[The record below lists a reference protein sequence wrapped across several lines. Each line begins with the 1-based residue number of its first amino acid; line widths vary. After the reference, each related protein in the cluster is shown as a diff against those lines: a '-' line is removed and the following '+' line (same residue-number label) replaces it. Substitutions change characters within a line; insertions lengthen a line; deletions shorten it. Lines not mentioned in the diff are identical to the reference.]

1 MDVRRRGRQRGRGP
15 ERMNATV
22 AKRLVS
28 FALEQN
34 KRGVPAD
41 VAHEARRLL
50 LNQLKASVGA
60 TNHDAVRILHD
71 WGAASGGTGPAT
83 VLWLGTRMEPARAA
97 MVNGA
102 LFEVLDFHDTYIPC
116 FMHATSAVL
125 PAVLAA
131 AEAGGNTGRQVV
143 EALAIG
149 MEVEMAC
156 ARMLMPSG
164 YYRGFVP
171 AGLVGGVGAATACA
185 LLAELDEERM
195 TNALAIAMCTAFGTY
210 ESVGSMT
217 LSYITGAT
225 AMSGLTAAD
234 LAGRGMDAPSTAFE
248 GDKGMRESYSDE
260 PAEKIGEILGS
271 LGAPWCI
278 HGQSYKSVP
287 TETITH
293 APIEC
298 ALNLR
303 KRCEGRQ
310 VDSIRIM
317 VEPIVVDICD
327 ERMER
332 FGEPHSELTARFDL
346 CFCVAAAWL
355 RGRFTLDEMREPAYT
370 DPGILALR
378 SRVELVR
385 DESRSS
391 FDGCAMDVRF
401 NDGSIESTAVDA
413 FLGSPGR
420 RMSDEELAGIFAAC
434 AGEVLP
440 AGRTEEILEAVWSL
454 DKAPGIDTLM
464 SLCRLA

>member
-1 MDVRRRGRQRGRGP
+1 MNLTVAERLVAFAREHAGDGVPDDVR
-15 ERMNATV
+15 
-22 AKRLVS
+22 
-28 FALEQN
+28 
-34 KRGVPAD
+34 
-41 VAHEARRLL
+41 HEAKRLL

-60 TNHDAVRILHD
+60 TDHEVVRILYD
-71 WGAASGGTGPAT
+71 WAGATGGEGNAQ

-116 FMHATSAVL
+116 YMHATSAVL

-131 AEAGGNTGRQVV
+131 AQSGGNKGRDVV
-143 EALAIG
+143 DALALGI
-149 MEVEMAC
+149 EVELAC
-156 ARMLMPSG
+156 ARALMPTG

-171 AGLVGGVGAATACA
+171 AGLAGGVGAAAGCS
-185 LLAELDEERM
+185 LLAGLDSERM
-195 TNALAIAMCTAFGTY
+195 RNALAIAMCTAFGTY

-225 AMSGLTAAD
+225 AMSGLTAAE
-234 LAGRGMDAPSTAFE
+234 LAGRGMDAPATAFE

-260 PAEKIGEILGS
+260 PAGKIEGVLDS
-271 LGAPWCI
+271 LADPWCI

-298 ALNLR
+298 ALALLPRANGR
-303 KRCEGRQ
+303 KVAR
-310 VDSIRIM
+310 VRIM

-332 FGEPHSELTARFDL
+332 FGDPHSELTARFDL
-346 CFCVAAAWL
+346 CFCVAAAWR

-370 DPGILALR
+370 DPDILALR

-385 DESRSS
+385 DETRES
-391 FDGCAMDVRF
+391 FDGCSMEVEF
-401 NDGSIESTAVDA
+401 NDGTTESTSVDA
-413 FLGSPGR
+413 FLGSPDR
-420 RMSDEELAGIFAAC
+420 RMSDEELAGIFRASA
-434 AGEVLP
+434 EPVLP
-440 AGRTEEILEAVWSL
+440 AGRADEILAAVWDL
-454 DKAPGIDTLM
+454 EAAPDIDGMM
-464 SLCRLA
+464 SLCRLT

>member
-1 MDVRRRGRQRGRGP
+1 
-15 ERMNATV
+15 MNSTV
-22 AKRLVS
+22 AERLVA
-28 FALEQN
+28 FALEQA
-34 KRGVPAD
+34 RAGVPGD
-41 VAHEARRLL
+41 VSHEARRLL

-60 TNHDAVRILHD
+60 TEHEAVRILHD
-71 WGAASGGTGPAT
+71 WSAATGGNGNAT
-83 VLWLGTRMEPARAA
+83 ALWFGTRMEPGRAA

-131 AEAGGNTGRQVV
+131 AQAGGNSGAQVV
-143 EALAIG
+143 DALAIG

-156 ARMLMPSG
+156 ARLLMPTG

-171 AGLVGGVGAATACA
+171 AGLVGGVGAATACS
-185 LLAELDEERM
+185 LLAGLDKDRM
-195 TNALAIAMCTAFGTY
+195 RNAIAIAMCTAFGTY

-225 AMSGLTAAD
+225 AMAGLTAAQ
-234 LAGRGMDAPSTAFE
+234 LAERGLDAPATAFE
-248 GDKGMRESYSDE
+248 GDKGMRQSYSDE
-260 PAEKIGEILGS
+260 PAEKIAEILGS

-298 ALNLR
+298 ALELL
-303 KRCEGRQ
+303 KRAAGRQ
-310 VDSIRIM
+310 VERIRIM

-332 FGEPHSELTARFDL
+332 FGDPHSELTARFDL
-346 CFCVAAAWL
+346 CFCVAAAWH
-355 RGRFTLDEMREPAYT
+355 RGRFTLDEMRKPAYT
-370 DPGILALR
+370 DPEILVLR
-378 SRVELVR
+378 SRIELVR
-385 DESRSS
+385 DDSRES
-391 FDGCAMDVRF
+391 FDGCSMEVEFA
-401 NDGSIESTAVDA
+401 DGTRESTAIEA

-420 RMSDEELAGIFAAC
+420 RMSDEELAKIFAESAS
-434 AGEVLP
+434 AMLP
-440 AGRTEEILEAVWSL
+440 TGQAEKILQAVWDL
-454 DKAPGIDTLM
+454 EQAPDIDALM
-464 SLCRLA
+464 SLCRLN

>member
-1 MDVRRRGRQRGRGP
+1 
-15 ERMNATV
+15 MNGTV
-22 AKRLVS
+22 AERLAA
-28 FALEQN
+28 FALEQA
-34 KRGVPAD
+34 RTGVPGD
-41 VAHEARRLL
+41 VANEAQRLL

-60 TNHDAVRILHD
+60 TGHEAVRILHD
-71 WGAASGGTGPAT
+71 WSAASGGEGDAT
-83 VLWLGTRMEPARAA
+83 VLWFGTRMEPGRAA

-116 FMHATSAVL
+116 YMHATSAVL

-131 AEAGGNTGRQVV
+131 AQAGGNSGRQVV

-156 ARMLMPSG
+156 ARLLMPTG

-171 AGLVGGVGAATACA
+171 AGLVGGVGAATACS
-185 LLAELDEERM
+185 LLAGLDEKRM
-195 TNALAIAMCTAFGTY
+195 RNAIAIAMCTAFGTY

-225 AMSGLTAAD
+225 AMSGLTAAQ
-234 LAGRGMDAPSTAFE
+234 LAGRGLDAPATAFE

-260 PAEKIGEILGS
+260 PSDKIEGVLGS

-298 ALNLR
+298 ALELR
-303 KRCEGRQ
+303 QRSGAREVAR
-310 VDSIRIM
+310 VRIQ

-332 FGEPHSELTARFDL
+332 FGDPHSELTARFDL
-346 CFCVAAAWL
+346 CFCVAAAWH

-370 DPGILALR
+370 DPEILELR
-378 SRVELVR
+378 SRIELVR
-385 DESRSS
+385 DETRQS
-391 FDGCAMDVRF
+391 FDGCSMEIEF
-401 NDGSIESTAVDA
+401 SDGSSESASVDA

-420 RMSDEELAGIFAAC
+420 GMSDDELAGIFSDYADAL
-434 AGEVLP
+434 LP
-440 AGRTEEILEAVWSL
+440 AGRAEKILKAVWDL
-454 DKAPGIDTLM
+454 KQAPGVDALM
-464 SLCRLA
+464 SLCRLE

>member
-1 MDVRRRGRQRGRGP
+1 
-15 ERMNATV
+15 MNSTV
-22 AKRLVS
+22 AERLVA
-28 FALEQN
+28 FALEHKQ
-34 KRGVPAD
+34 RGVPAD
-41 VAHEARRLL
+41 VSHEAKRLL

-60 TNHDAVRILHD
+60 TEHETIRILHE
-71 WGAASGGTGPAT
+71 WSAATGGQGNAT
-83 VLWLGTRMEPARAA
+83 VLWFGTRMEPGRAA

-102 LFEVLDFHDTYIPC
+102 LFEVLDFHDTFIPC

-125 PAVLAA
+125 PVVLAVA
-131 AEAGGNTGRQVV
+131 QAGGNSGGQVV
-143 EALAIG
+143 DALAIG

-156 ARMLMPSG
+156 ARLLMPTG

-171 AGLVGGVGAATACA
+171 AGLVGGVGAATACS
-185 LLAELDEERM
+185 LLAELDQERM
-195 TNALAIAMCTAFGTY
+195 RNAVAIAMCTAFGAY

-225 AMSGLTAAD
+225 AMSGLTAAQ
-234 LAGRGMDAPSTAFE
+234 LAERGLDAPATAFE

-260 PAEKIGEILGS
+260 PAEKIAEVLGS

-298 ALNLR
+298 ALELL
-303 KRCEGRQ
+303 KRAHGRQ
-310 VDSIRIM
+310 VERVRIR

-332 FGEPHSELTARFDL
+332 FGDPHSELTARFDL
-346 CFCVAAAWL
+346 CFCVAAAWH

-370 DPGILALR
+370 DPEILALR
-378 SRVELVR
+378 SRIELVR
-385 DESRSS
+385 DEARES
-391 FDGCAMDVRF
+391 FDGCSMEIEFA
-401 NDGSIESTAVDA
+401 DGTRESTSVEA

-420 RMSDEELAGIFAAC
+420 RMTDEELAQIFQASAGGI
-434 AGEVLP
+434 LP
-440 AGRTEEILEAVWSL
+440 AGRSEEILKAVWRL
-454 DKAPGIDTLM
+454 EKAPGIDALM
-464 SLCRLA
+464 SLCRRT